1 MSAPQDAPISV
12 RLGEVIPPED
22 PEDWTRPL
30 TWVVALG
37 MLAGPAAAAA
47 WFMLGGPASADG
59 ALPGTYLVAAA
70 LAGGAAVT
78 GATQRGM
85 ARAGTATLGAGLFA
99 ALLVI
104 VLGAVAAGERQA
116 GASSPA
122 MAHAFAAAIGGVGGA
137 LAASVV
143 AALVARAAPPLVRF
157 GSAVPAGAF
166 VAAAGVAAL
175 LP

>member
-1 MSAPQDAPISV
+1 MTAPDDVPISV

-47 WFMLGGPASADG
+47 WFIVGGPTSADR
-59 ALPGTYLVAAA
+59 ALPGTFLVAAA

-104 VLGAVAAGERQA
+104 VFGAIAAGERQA

-122 MAHAFAAAIGGVGGA
+122 MAHAFAAAVGGVGGA

-143 AALVARAAPPLVRF
+143 AAIVARVTSPVVRF
-157 GSAVPAGAF
+157 GAAVPAGAL